1 MTFSY
6 DPTQIAAVTG
16 SISAVR
22 WLIQD
27 TDEYSR
33 AVEDEEITATLAEFA
48 AQPVPLR
55 TYNAALAIAEAL
67 LIRYAGEIE
76 FSTDKTTMKP
86 DGRFQRWRQIV
97 SQLRSLS
104 GVEATVIYA
113 GRYRSYN
120 DPPPVT

>member
-22 WLIQD
+22 WLLQD

-33 AVEDEEITATLAEFA
+33 AIEDEEIIAVLNEFV
-48 AQPVPLR
+48 AQSVPLR
-55 TYNAALAIAEAL
+55 TYSAALAIAEAL
-67 LIRYAGEIE
+67 LIRYANEVE

-86 DGRFQRWRQIV
+86 NGRFQRWRSIV
-97 SQLRSLS
+97 AQLRSFL
-104 GVEATVIYA
+104 GMEATMIYA

-120 DPPPVT
+120 DPPPIA

>member
-22 WLIQD
+22 WLLQD

-33 AVEDEEITATLAEFA
+33 AIEDEEIIAVLNEFV

-55 TYNAALAIAEAL
+55 TYSAALAIAEAL
-67 LIRYAGEIE
+67 LIRYANEVE
-76 FSTDKTTMKP
+76 FSTDKTTMKTN
-86 DGRFQRWRQIV
+86 GRFQRWRSIV
-97 SQLRSLS
+97 AQLRSFL
-104 GVEATVIYA
+104 GMEATMIYA

-120 DPPPVT
+120 DPPPIT